1 MTVFVDGDNCDK
13 EARKIILKSCK
24 RNSIDVKIVANRN
37 IPIATENVSFTM
49 IVCDSSK
56 DSADTYIVE
65 NSSGDDV
72 AVTKDLILAKRL
84 IDKKIVV
91 LNDMGRIFTAE
102 NIEELLEQRK
112 LSLQMKSL
120 GISNGAGFRSAGKKS
135 IGEFSSSFNSL
146 IDQKSN
152 SSN

>member
-56 DSADTYIVE
+56 DSADNYIVE

-72 AVTKDLILAKRL
+72 AVTRDLILAKRL

-120 GISNGAGFRSAGKKS
+120 GISNGAGFRSAVKKS

>member
-56 DSADTYIVE
+56 DSADNYIVE

-72 AVTKDLILAKRL
+72 AVTRDLILAKRL

-120 GISNGAGFRSAGKKS
+120 GISNGAGFR
-135 IGEFSSSFNSL
+135 
-146 IDQKSN
+146 
-152 SSN
+152 

>member
-24 RNSIDVKIVANRN
+24 RNSVDVKIVANRN

-49 IVCDSSK
+49 IVCDRSK
-56 DSADTYIVE
+56 DSADNYIVE
-65 NSSGDDV
+65 NSSENDV
-72 AVTKDLILAKRL
+72 AVTRDLILAKRL
-84 IDKKIVV
+84 IDKNIVT

-102 NIEELLEQRK
+102 NIVELLEQRE

-120 GISNGAGFRSAGKKS
+120 GISNGAGFKSAGKKNM
-135 IGEFSSSFNSL
+135 GEFSDTFNSL
-146 IDQKSN
+146 IDQRTN
-152 SSN
+152 SGK

>member
-56 DSADTYIVE
+56 DSADNYIVE

-72 AVTKDLILAKRL
+72 AVTRDLILAKRL

-102 NIEELLEQRK
+102 KLLEQRK

>member
-56 DSADTYIVE
+56 DSADNY
-65 NSSGDDV
+65 
-72 AVTKDLILAKRL
+72 K
-84 IDKKIVV
+84 
-91 LNDMGRIFTAE
+91 
-102 NIEELLEQRK
+102 
-112 LSLQMKSL
+112 
-120 GISNGAGFRSAGKKS
+120 
-135 IGEFSSSFNSL
+135 EFL
-146 IDQKSN
+146 
-152 SSN
+152 